1 MATSSGAG
9 QALESS
15 QRVQLH
21 PLVLL
26 TVSDLITRHRVRQ
39 LEGPVAGIIL
49 GQQSKGQVSAEHAFT
64 AKIKDGLFDQ
74 SEEWTNRRIQQ
85 CMYDSIR
92 K

>member
-1 MATSSGAG
+1 MATASVVDQASESG
-9 QALESS
+9 

-49 GQQSKGQVSAEHAFT
+49 GQQSKGQVTAEHAFT
-64 AKIKDGLFDQ
+64 AKIKDGLLDQ
-74 SEEWTNRRIQQ
+74 AEDWTKRRIEQ
-85 CMYDSIR
+85 C
-92 K
+92 KLFWLCW